1 MQHPDEGMIHTWLD
15 GELSAEEAAPLEAHV
30 ADCAQCAAAVAE
42 ARGLIAGSSR
52 IVSSLD
58 SVPAG
63 VIPAARPTHR
73 PWYSTTQFRA
83 AAALLLIAGSSL
95 LLMRQ
100 NEKKGD
106 SIMAVAAPRVVATD
120 AIARESSALVLP
132 QRAAAPRPTVQ
143 QPPSVTS
150 SNSAMAGAAPSAPAP
165 VESRRTEPD
174 AANRPLAGI
183 AGRAQMALKSAPQP
197 EVTLDSAAV
206 GAAADQLVVG
216 GDGLKLIRTD
226 STQAFTQRVFEMPNG
241 IQLIMTERVDMF
253 GSTAQAQ
260 PLSAKTLSLPPRPP
274 VVGNAPVVAAPQA
287 KDRVKFSDY
296 RTITWTDNAAG
307 RVYSLTGPFPPDEL
321 EKFKALVMKLSK

>member
-132 QRAAAPRPTVQ
+132 QRAAAPKPTVQ

-206 GAAADQLVVG
+206 GAAADQLAVG

-241 IQLIMTERVDMF
+241 VQLIMTERIGF
-253 GSTAQAQ
+253 GSVTQS
-260 PLSAKTLSLPPRPP
+260 LSAKTSSVSPIPPRAR
-274 VVGNAPVVAAPQA
+274 NAPITPAPSA
-287 KDRVKFSDY
+287 KDQKKFSDY
-296 RTITWTDNAAG
+296 RTIIWTDTATS
-307 RVYSLTGPFPPDEL
+307 RTYSLTGPLPPEQL
-321 EKFKALVMKLSK
+321 EKFRTLVMKLSK